1 MTSSNSLKKLV
12 SIGAAMLLA
21 VGGSL
26 VATQPALAAT
36 VRNTASIDAQ
46 GSSVG
51 SSVVSVS
58 IASCG
63 YGFGAPI
70 PLTTELQDFTVLVN
84 GSAATLVSG
93 ALNGSYIALTLSS
106 PMAAGDLISVAYSKQ
121 NGTINCFSGGDTV
134 GSFSAVTLQQ
144 PAAPA
149 WQVVSPD
156 VTSVSDTGATLNF
169 TNDTTGGFTWTVR
182 LASSATPTNLGN
194 IYMVTWNALDVA
206 HASNAAAITA
216 NVLKTVSVTGLIA
229 GTDYKAYVKSTNS
242 NQQLS
247 SSVLVITFR
256 TTGTA
261 PGGGTVS
268 GGTSSTP
275 TVVAESAKPL
285 PVWAAPILK
294 QIPTLSKTLTTDG
307 GKIALTDGDFS
318 SLKSVTVGGKE
329 VAYSIDAKGDV
340 NIPVPAGKGGTTADL
355 VVVFTGGKM
364 TVQDGIKYVE
374 PTNVAAVRE
383 APIAGFKGNSTK
395 ITGALAESIQ
405 YAAQL
410 DKKANTVLCT
420 GYAASKAAVATAT
433 ARAEAA
439 CGYATKVNDLLVNKM
454 VTIVVNAKLAKTAAV
469 GIKVYK

>member
-1 MTSSNSLKKLV
+1 
-12 SIGAAMLLA
+12 MLLA

-26 VATQPALAAT
+26 VAAQPASAAVITNTPTLAGGSAHIQSGMQYISLQVSGCTFSAGTPTFGDFSLTNVGGTQTLSTVTITGGGYLQFVLSANLAGGEHLTFTYTPGGTPISCGGGNTLGAITFDDSVPVPASITGTPSVGASASTVTATPAT
-36 VRNTASIDAQ
+36 VVGGIASKYWFVCSSAKSATATSLSGAPIDAIAGCSMLFNTAGTSSAVSTDSLSLTGTFYTRAGSLGSYTYPVATFAGKQVIFAQ
-46 GSSVG
+46 VLGMTIAYSSSVSG
-51 SSVVSVS
+51 DITTVAPLVSSVVSE
-58 IASCG
+58 A
-63 YGFGAPI
+63 
-70 PLTTELQDFTVLVN
+70 
-84 GSAATLVSG
+84 
-93 ALNGSYIALTLSS
+93 
-106 PMAAGDLISVAYSKQ
+106 
-121 NGTINCFSGGDTV
+121 
-134 GSFSAVTLQQ
+134 
-144 PAAPA
+144 
-149 WQVVSPD
+149 
-156 VTSVSDTGATLNF
+156 
-169 TNDTTGGFTWTVR
+169 
-182 LASSATPTNLGN
+182 
-194 IYMVTWNALDVA
+194 
-206 HASNAAAITA
+206 
-216 NVLKTVSVTGLIA
+216 
-229 GTDYKAYVKSTNS
+229 
-242 NQQLS
+242 
-247 SSVLVITFR
+247 
-256 TTGTA
+256 
-261 PGGGTVS
+261 
-268 GGTSSTP
+268 
-275 TVVAESAKPL
+275 AKPL

-307 GKIALTDGDFS
+307 GKIALKDGDYS

-395 ITGALAESIQ
+395 ITGALAETIQ

-439 CGYATKVNDLLVNKM
+439 CGYATKVNDLLVNKK